1 MSKHRSNNDNP
12 LTPESLIEILN
23 EYKNKI
29 SAIIYVH
36 NKNTPNVYGRLVQT
50 GILTI
55 DVSKHLISKR
65 KGNDKELIRKLKFIH
80 PQHSASETGIKL
92 AKSRKKETVKID
104 KTIEETFIKI
114 HVKKLK
120 KHIQLCWNKNHKKG
134 GETNQRPKN

>member
-1 MSKHRSNNDNP
+1 MIEKKHYNLGQCLKNWLSKHRSNNDNP

-36 NKNTPNVYGRLVQT
+36 NQNTRNVYGRLVQT

-55 DVSKHLISKR
+55 DVTKHLISKR

-80 PQHSASETGIKL
+80 PPAVLEIRNLSINRHFFPQSVWSY
-92 AKSRKKETVKID
+92 
-104 KTIEETFIKI
+104 
-114 HVKKLK
+114 
-120 KHIQLCWNKNHKKG
+120 Q
-134 GETNQRPKN
+134 